1 MIVSND
7 PFLIHKFKFPRNLG
21 QDLKLAEG
29 KQRSGRKAA
38 LAAGAFQ
45 VQHEYGQHMALLQMN
60 SLYELLA
67 ISDTIMFSCF
77 RPWMACDR
85 GLQEI
90 NACFYWTC

>member
-7 PFLIHKFKFPRNLG
+7 LFLIQRFPRNLG

-45 VQHEYGQHMALLQMN
+45 VQHEYGQQMALL
-60 SLYELLA
+60 
-67 ISDTIMFSCF
+67 
-77 RPWMACDR
+77 
-85 GLQEI
+85 
-90 NACFYWTC
+90 